1 MTSFE
6 IEELEFTPSSIADAQ
21 ARIPRFSNWPVVYL
35 IEDGRDIYV
44 GETGNAD
51 RRMRQHLQSERKQH
65 LREVRVVFDDRFNAS
80 ACLDLE
86 SFLIR
91 LLGGDGKYDLLN
103 LNEGITN
110 QDYYQRTEYN
120 ETFKEVFE
128 ELRARG
134 YFERTIPQIENSDLF
149 KLSPY
154 KALNTEQGIAVLD
167 IMEGL
172 VKDLETGNRTL
183 AAIQG
188 DPGTGKTIVG
198 IYLMKLM
205 RDLATFDPTD
215 EIDGDSMF
223 SDLFAQGN
231 REHFEGL
238 RIGLVVPQ
246 KSLRQSIRRV
256 FKKVPAL
263 RGAAVLTPYDVADAV
278 EDFDV
283 IIVDEAHRLTQRAAQ
298 SHGTLTKRYG
308 EITRRLFGTD
318 DHSINQLD
326 WIRKRARHTILLLDT
341 AQSVRPA
348 DIEPEVFEKVLDE
361 ASAQKRLYPLQTQM
375 RVKGGKEYLEF
386 ARAMISDDPPEAIP
400 ELEEYELELFDD
412 LGAMHERIRERNAE
426 HGLARLVAGY
436 AWKWRSKNRSGE
448 HDIELDGVSLD
459 WNVSDVDWI
468 ASKTSL
474 EEVGSIHTVQGYDLN
489 YAGVIIGPDL
499 RIDPKTGLLAA
510 DRANYFDTKGKSNNT
525 MRKRPT
531 TDEDLLRYITNI
543 YRVLLTRG
551 MRGTYVYVCDPL
563 LRARF
568 RHVLEARRNP
578 GHQ

>member
-1 MTSFE
+1 MTDFD
-6 IEELEFTPSSIADAQ
+6 IEELEFTASSIAAAQ
-21 ARIPRFSNWPVVYL
+21 ARTPKFSNWPVVYL
-35 IEDGRDIYV
+35 IEDGHDLYV

-51 RRMRQHLQSERKQH
+51 RRMRQHLMSERKKH
-65 LREVRVVFDDRFNAS
+65 LREVRVVLHERFHAS

-91 LLGGDGKYDLLN
+91 MLHGDGRYELLN

-110 QDYYQRTEYN
+110 QDYYQRSEYN
-120 ETFKEVFE
+120 ETFQEIFE
-128 ELRARG
+128 ELRSRG
-134 YFERTIPQIENSDLF
+134 YFERSIPEIENSDLF

-172 VKDLETGNRTL
+172 VEDLASGARTL

-205 RDLATFDPTD
+205 RDLAEFDAAD
-215 EIDGDSMF
+215 DVDGDSMF
-223 SDLFAQGN
+223 SDLFVEGN
-231 REHFEGL
+231 RELFGGL
-238 RIGLVVPQ
+238 RIALVVPQ

-256 FKKVPAL
+256 FRTVPAL
-263 RGAAVLTPYDVADAV
+263 RGADVLTPYDVADSR

-283 IIVDEAHRLTQRAAQ
+283 VIVDEAHRLTQRASQ
-298 SHGTLTKRYG
+298 SHGTLTKRFG
-308 EITRRLFGTD
+308 EITQRLVGWD
-318 DHSINQLD
+318 DHDINQLD
-326 WIRKRARHTILLLDT
+326 WIRARSRHTILLLDT

-348 DIEPEVFEKVLDE
+348 DIEPEVFEQVLTE
-361 ASAQKRLYPLQTQM
+361 TRSQKRHYPLQTQM
-375 RVKGGKEYLEF
+375 RVQGGTAF
-386 ARAMISDDPPEAIP
+386 IDIARAMVSNEPPSSIP
-400 ELEEYELELFDD
+400 DFGDYEVELFDD
-412 LGAMHERIRERNAE
+412 LAEMHQRIRERDAE

-436 AWKWRSKNRSGE
+436 AWEWKSKKGTGE
-448 HDIELDGVSLD
+448 HDIEHDGVHLD

-474 EEVGSIHTVQGYDLN
+474 DEVGSIHTVQGYDLN

-499 RIDPKTGLLAA
+499 RIDPETGLLAA
-510 DRANYFDTKGKSNNT
+510 DRANYFDKKGKSNNA
-525 MRKRPT
+525 MRNRPT
-531 TDEDLLRYITNI
+531 TDDDLLRYITNI

-551 MRGTYVYVCDPL
+551 
-563 LRARF
+563 
-568 RHVLEARRNP
+568 
-578 GHQ
+578 